1 MDNVAEIEE
10 KRCLPGADHHCR
22 RQIVKIEVSTGEIV
36 DKVSILEIKLEKIT
50 NSEKLSN
57 VQCEYDLLKKSM
69 ESLGITTDSS
79 DYRELKNINLSIW
92 ITEDEIRKKEL
103 QRDFG
108 REFVELAR
116 KVYFD
121 NDKRASV
128 KRRINLEHNSL
139 IVEEKEYTDYCR
151 DEMND

>member
-1 MDNVAEIEE
+1 M
-10 KRCLPGADHHCR
+10 
-22 RQIVKIEVSTGEIV
+22 KIEVSTGEIV

>member
-1 MDNVAEIEE
+1 M
-10 KRCLPGADHHCR
+10 
-22 RQIVKIEVSTGEIV
+22 KIEVSTGEIV

-50 NSEKLSN
+50 HSEKLSN